1 MIWRSFIPFVD
12 SPLTLTCLA
21 FALPL
26 SLLRLRVPLYTCH
39 LTLGRWL
46 VESKVQQLPR
56 TQTHQ
61 WRVNSWPNPVI
72 WWPLKWLT
80 RSVFFLY
87 AFVFGH
93 LCQGV
98 HFWAGEERV
107 YRPTRKTRVLD
118 LDGYSRHAPLCC
130 LGNDHRTTWKKKKR
144 GTWFWTWHFEMQ
156 SLGQWLVWDADGWQW
171 ISPWV
176 PCSSTPL
183 LSSCRLLFT
192 EQKNKLPLSC
202 EVLPAW
208 SCPWLPLYH
217 CTSPLKWF
225 PLAVV
230 GDDCNPRVSMGAL
243 GVVLLQWQGPN
254 LLYLTA

>member
-1 MIWRSFIPFVD
+1 MIWRSFIPFGD

-56 TQTHQ
+56 TRTHQ

-80 RSVFFLY
+80 RSV
-87 AFVFGH
+87 H
-93 LCQGV
+93 
-98 HFWAGEERV
+98 
-107 YRPTRKTRVLD
+107 VLD
-118 LDGYSRHAPLCC
+118 AFAIFAKGCISE
-130 LGNDHRTTWKKKKR
+130 LGKNGFTYPPEKRGSWIWMVTPDMHLFVALEMVTGLPEKKKR
-144 GTWFWTWHFEMQ
+144 GTWFWTRHFEMQ
-156 SLGQWLVWDADGWQW
+156 SLGQWLVWDADRWQW
-171 ISPWV
+171 ISPCV
-176 PCSSTPL
+176 PCSFTPL

-230 GDDCNPRVSMGAL
+230 GDDYDPRVSMGAL